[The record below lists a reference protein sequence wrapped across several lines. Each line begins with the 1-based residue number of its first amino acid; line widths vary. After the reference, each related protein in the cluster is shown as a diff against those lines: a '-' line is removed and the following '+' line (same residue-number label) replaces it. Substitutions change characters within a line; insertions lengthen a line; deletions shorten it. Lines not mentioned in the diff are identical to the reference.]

1 MISLPDGRP
10 TRWATFFGEDVA
22 KAKFL
27 ADGSVVIPV
36 WETQESVTLYR
47 LRGPGRIERV
57 GTIPRPVEQMSVAS
71 DGRRVVVSTREFQGD
86 IWLAR
91 IARVGP

>member
-1 MISLPDGRP
+1 M
-10 TRWATFFGEDVA
+10 A
-22 KAKFL
+22 KAAFL

-47 LRGPGRIERV
+47 LRGPGHIERV
-57 GTIPRPVEQMSVAS
+57 GTIPRPVDLMRVAS

-86 IWLAR
+86 IWIAR
-91 IARVGP
+91 IERVGH

>member
-1 MISLPDGRP
+1 LPDGQP
-10 TRWATFFGEDVA
+10 ALWATFFGEDVA
-22 KAKFL
+22 KAAFL

-57 GTIPRPVEQMSVAS
+57 GTIPRPVDQIRVTS

-91 IARVGP
+91 IERVGH